1 LANSLIAIIL
11 AAGEG
16 TRMNSKL
23 PKVLHTVAGETMID
37 YALQN
42 AEALKPQKIY
52 VVVGAHSAEV
62 IRHIGKRAVPVI
74 QKERLGT
81 GHAVQQ
87 VIPFLKNFKG
97 NVVIL
102 SGDACLTR
110 SQTVQALRQFHTIQG
125 GEAALLSAQINNPFG
140 YGRIVRDAEGT
151 VEKIVEEKDAEDE
164 ERAIDEVNAGLYIF
178 KSALLVEAL
187 KNLKA
192 NNAKKEYYLTDTI
205 HYLINQGG
213 KVHALLVSD
222 SSEVLGVNDR
232 NQLAQA
238 HRILNLRRIAE
249 HQREGVAFLNPET
262 VEVGAEVAIGQD
274 SVIEGNVQLLGETV
288 IGEGCRIESGS
299 RLQSARLGK
308 GVVVRSSRITE
319 SELGDGCD
327 AGPNAHIRGGSTLD
341 KNVHVGTN
349 AELKNAHIATGSKVG
364 HFSYVGDAELGKD
377 VNVGAGCVFANYD
390 GKKKHETK
398 VADKVFLGSN
408 STLVAPVTIGKGAV
422 VGAGAVV
429 TKNVAPAVTVVG
441 VPARVFGKKK

>member
-1 LANSLIAIIL
+1 MANSLTAIIL

-23 PKVLHTVAGETMID
+23 PKVLHAVAGEPMID

-52 VVVGAHSAEV
+52 VVVGAKSDEV
-62 IRHIGKRAVPVI
+62 IRYVGKRAVSVI

-87 VIPFLKNFKG
+87 VMPFLKSLKG

-102 SGDACLTR
+102 YGDACLTR
-110 SQTVQALRQFHTIQG
+110 SQTILALRQFHSVQD
-125 GEAALLSAQINNPFG
+125 GEAALLSAQVENPFG
-140 YGRIVRDAEGT
+140 YGRVIRDADGT
-151 VEKIVEEKDAEDE
+151 VERIVEEKDASEDE
-164 ERAIDEVNAGLYIF
+164 RAVDEVNAGLYIF
-178 KSALLVEAL
+178 KANRLVEAL
-187 KNLKA
+187 KKLKA

-205 HYLINQGG
+205 HYLLNQGG
-213 KVHALLVSD
+213 KVHALMVSD
-222 SSEVLGVNDR
+222 ASEVLGVNDR

-238 HRILNLRRIAE
+238 HRVLNLRRIEE
-249 HQREGVAFLNPET
+249 HQREGVTFLNPET
-262 VEVGAEVAIGQD
+262 VEIGAEVAIGQD
-274 SVIEGNVQLLGETV
+274 VIIEGNVYLSGKTV
-288 IGEGCRIESGS
+288 IGEGSRIQSGS
-299 RLQSARLGK
+299 RLLSARLGK

-319 SELGDGCD
+319 SQLGDGSD
-327 AGPNAHIRGGSTLD
+327 AGPNAHIRGGSVLD
-341 KNVHVGTN
+341 KHVHVGTN

-364 HFSYVGDAELGKD
+364 HFSYVGDAQLGKD

-390 GKKKHETK
+390 GKNKHQTK
-398 VADKVFLGSN
+398 VGDKVFLGSN
-408 STLVAPVTIGKGAV
+408 STLVAPVVIGKGAV

-441 VPARVFGKKK
+441 VPAQVFRKKK

>member
-1 LANSLIAIIL
+1 MAIIL

-23 PKVLHTVAGETMID
+23 PKVLHSVAGQPMID
-37 YALQN
+37 YALEN

-52 VVVGAHSAEV
+52 TVVGAKSEEV
-62 IRHIGKRAVPVI
+62 IRHIGKRAVPVV

-87 VIPFLKNFKG
+87 VMPFLKSFKG

-102 SGDACLTR
+102 YGDACLTR
-110 SQTVQALRQFHTIQG
+110 AQTVQALRQFHSVQG
-125 GEAALLSAQINNPFG
+125 GDAALLSAQINNPFG
-140 YGRIVRDAEGT
+140 YGRIVRDSEGT

-178 KSALLVEAL
+178 KAPLLVEAL

-205 HYLINQGG
+205 HYLINKGG

-249 HQREGVAFLNPET
+249 HQHEGVTFLNPET
-262 VEVGAEVAIGQD
+262 VEIGPAVAIGQD
-274 SVIEGNVQLLGETV
+274 AIIEGNVQLLGNTA
-288 IGEGCRIESGS
+288 IGPGCIIESGS
-299 RLQSARLGK
+299 RLMSARLGK
-308 GVVVRSSRITE
+308 CVVIRSSRIAD
-319 SELGDGCD
+319 SEMGDGSD
-327 AGPNAHIRGGSTLD
+327 AGPNAHIRGGSVLD
-341 KNVHVGTN
+341 KMVHVGTN
-349 AELKNAHIATGSKVG
+349 AELKNAHIAAGSKVG
-364 HFSYVGDAELGKD
+364 HFSYVGDAFLGKD

-390 GKKKHETK
+390 GKNKHQTK
-398 VADKVFLGSN
+398 VGDKVFLGSN
-408 STLVAPVTIGKGAV
+408 STLVAPVMIGKGAV

-441 VPARVFGKKK
+441 VPARVFGKKN